1 VERSD
6 AEAIY
11 DSGREACVEFLMGLK
26 KTQVRLE
33 ERLRVLEEKAAAS
46 SRNSSSPP
54 STDAPKTR

>member
-1 VERSD
+1 
-6 AEAIY
+6 
-11 DSGREACVEFLMGLK
+11 MGLK